1 MLRNLVW
8 CDGTC
13 DCTYLQTQICLRNS
27 VHGFVHHEYSC
38 VTYVCRQQVQLA
50 TGEERVINVDTAI
63 SSEHARVE
71 FEPATGQFFICDGTP
86 TKPSTNG
93 TWYRYGMVPS
103 LLIICGRW
111 SRPVWW
117 IQSICRHKSI
127 SHHPHPPLLV
137 SVSQPYHVPY
147 RLSGPHQESPPHV
160 LNAGVEVLIGTV
172 RFVVRAIIP
181 SASSVQC
188 LS

>member
-1 MLRNLVW
+1 
-8 CDGTC
+8 
-13 DCTYLQTQICLRNS
+13 
-27 VHGFVHHEYSC
+27 
-38 VTYVCRQQVQLA
+38 
-50 TGEERVINVDTAI
+50 VINVDTAI

-93 TWYRYGMVPS
+93 TWYRYGMVSS

-127 SHHPHPPLLV
+127 SHHPHPLLFV
-137 SVSQPYHVPY
+137 SVSQPYPVPY

-181 SASSVQC
+181 CTSSVQC
-188 LS
+188 VVYLPRVMYGGSKSLARRFVSTRAFFLCVCA